1 MEVAMRTETIRIRV
15 EPALKHQA
23 EAIFKELGI
32 RNSEAVR
39 IFYRWVV
46 ASGGLPFDAKV
57 PNIETMRAILAEP
70 EERAYSS
77 FSEVRKDA
85 DV

>member
-1 MEVAMRTETIRIRV
+1 MRTETIRIRV
-15 EPALKHQA
+15 EPELKRHA
-23 EAIFKELGI
+23 EAVFKELGLK
-32 RNSEAVR
+32 NSEAVR

-70 EERAYSS
+70 EERVYGS

>member
-1 MEVAMRTETIRIRV
+1 M
-15 EPALKHQA
+15 
-23 EAIFKELGI
+23 
-32 RNSEAVR
+32 R